1 MKRIKDP
8 GSSITHFVGI
18 ILTVIA
24 GAPLFLRAGQDMQW
38 ERVISAL
45 IFWFSML
52 ALYTA
57 STVYH
62 TFDIS
67 EHANRVLRKI
77 DHMMISVLIAG
88 TYTPVC
94 LLVLQKPFGYYLLG
108 LVWGFAI
115 INILI
120 NAFWITC
127 PKWFSSVMYICMGWI
142 CILAM
147 KQILENLSAGS
158 FLLLLCGGILYTVG
172 GVIYALK
179 LPAFNRLHENFG
191 SHEIFHIFVLLG
203 SACHY
208 FFVCALL

>member
-8 GSSITHFVGI
+8 WSSITHFVGI

-24 GAPLFLRAGQDMQW
+24 GAPLFLRAGQDLRW
-38 ERVISAL
+38 ERVVSVL

-67 EHANRVLRKI
+67 ENANRVLRKI

-94 LLVLQKPFGYYLLG
+94 LLVLRKPFGYYLLS

-147 KQILENLSAGS
+147 KQILENLSSGS

-179 LPAFNRLHENFG
+179 LTVFNRLHENFG

-208 FFVCALL
+208 FFVISLL